1 MDRRLLSATTVT
13 TLKNPLNSAPSEHP
27 FSSFALP
34 HFSDLPF
41 VTSQRAQT
49 PPWDLSQ
56 VVATPTFNP
65 INRWNA
71 APVLALLA
79 QQKGLNI

>member
-34 HFSDLPF
+34 PF
-41 VTSQRAQT
+41 VTSLRAQT

-65 INRWNA
+65 INRWNT